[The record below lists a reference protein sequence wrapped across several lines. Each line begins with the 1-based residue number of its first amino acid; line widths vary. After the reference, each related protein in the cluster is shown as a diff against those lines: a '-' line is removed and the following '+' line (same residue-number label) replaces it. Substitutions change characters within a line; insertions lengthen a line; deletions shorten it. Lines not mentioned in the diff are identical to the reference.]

1 MLRHNLK
8 PLYLAGMIE
17 LCLLATPAHA
27 QNATQQLVNQG
38 NYWHDQGRDD
48 LAADTWRKL
57 LNIDPNQPDAL
68 LGLGQI
74 EFAQGKSADAR
85 KRLAQLQAAHPNSP
99 QAQRL
104 RLVIGGNASAAGG
117 GSDPHLASAR
127 RAAAAG
133 RYVEAVREYEA
144 SFNGKAPPSNVA
156 LEYYQSLAG
165 TPQGWEKARDGLT
178 RLKASEPENAGV
190 ALALAQVLTYRE
202 PTRREGIAQLR
213 TLSTR
218 ADIGGPARNGWRQAL
233 LWLNAG
239 QGDADLYQAWLNA
252 NPNDAEVAAKL
263 NQLRERRTA
272 ATAQDVEGVALG
284 EGFKALNAG
293 NLATAEQR
301 FTQVLRARPRDS
313 EALGGL
319 GSVRLRQ
326 QRFSEAQ
333 ELLRPAAAAN
343 GKWNSA
349 YNSARYW
356 LQLQQAEAARKRGDI
371 AEATRLAQAAVNL
384 QPSEAAGYAALG
396 NLQTGSDAQAAEASF
411 RKALSLESNNPA
423 ALQGLVALYSR
434 QGRMQEATDL
444 FNRLPAAQRQQAG
457 GEAMLRSNV
466 QRAKAQ
472 QALEAG
478 DAVTAQTE
486 LEGAMVERP
495 GDPWIRLDLARL
507 YLQAGRPDQARS
519 VMDGLLAV
527 HGDTPE
533 AQYANALYAQETSDW
548 GTAYAS
554 LERIPAASR
563 TPEMTR
569 LRNIAWVEQQ
579 ARAARGL
586 QQQGRAGEAQAL
598 LSRTEAAL
606 GDQIDDPQLLAALA
620 GAWADS
626 GNSSRALTLAQ
637 RLVTT
642 GTPGTEQRLQYA
654 GVLLRAHQDAE
665 LSAVLRQLH
674 DTTMTPEQLRRY
686 QALRSGYVLRQVD
699 ALREL
704 GNLEGAYDALA
715 PILAQ
720 QPQDTD
726 ALSALARLY
735 ASAGDQRQ
743 ALVIYQQILQRQPN
757 DLDVLV
763 AAANSAAAQ
772 QDLDSAEVYLQRALA
787 QAPQSPDVLAAA
799 GRVYRAAGK
808 NRKAEQYFRAS
819 LAAQQRDAGQFDN
832 GLPGARGPAAYA
844 SAARPLNPF
853 AGMTGPM
860 RGSAAVL
867 SDATPY
873 PATLPP
879 TAYPAAPAATYA
891 AAPAYAATVPAP
903 AYVPPPSPGAYVG
916 DGDLPPPVSASSAP
930 MLATLPVP
938 GQGGRVPAPAYASGA
953 APMGAAPIGR
963 GGQARA
969 QSLPPRRSGNTVL
982 DELREVQ
989 ADNSSQIAGG
999 AIYRAR
1005 DGESGL
1011 GQLDDIEMPV
1021 QADFAVGDGKLGVSL
1036 TPTLVD
1042 AGAVPVDYNVASRF
1056 GGGPAAAISDAL
1068 ATDPTQIDNLVGTT
1082 LYQGLL
1088 TTGDNAATRNYI
1100 YEAAVANGDFQ
1111 TLYNEAEGDTAAER
1125 RQAALDAL
1133 YAQPL
1138 SQYLLSNN
1146 LSTLSIGTIATQVL
1160 NDPSLRGDLDAAS
1173 QAQLL
1178 VLSQSAAATQTPVQF
1193 RDALYSMAASGTASR
1208 RLSQDDS
1215 GVGVAVSY
1223 RNGGFSADIG
1233 STPVGFQQQNIVGG
1247 VGWRGEIGDNLTY
1260 SAQGSRRAVNDS
1272 VLSFAGTE
1280 DVRTGREWGG
1290 VTSNGLAVSATLDN
1304 GLLGGYA
1311 NLAAHRLTGRNVAD
1325 NDHRQVDLGFYVHA
1339 LETDNQ
1345 SLTAGINLT
1354 AMQYDKNL
1362 SGFTYGQGGY
1372 FSPQDYFD
1380 LGFPVHWTGRSSS
1393 QKVNWRLD
1401 ASVGVQ
1407 HFRTDDSPYFP
1418 TDPTLQQ
1425 SAYDAASLAA
1435 MLGLTDRYV
1444 APVYLGES
1452 KTGVSYNV
1460 SGAAEWQVAP
1470 QLFLGGRMTFNNA
1483 RDYNQFNT
1491 NLYLRFVLDRL
1502 GAALG
1507 KTPQVVTSPYAS
1519 DY

>member
-1 MLRHNLK
+1 MLRKNLK

-17 LCLLATPAHA
+17 LCLLATPAQA
-27 QNATQQLVNQG
+27 QNASQQLVNQG

-57 LNIDPNQPDAL
+57 LSIDPNQPDAL

-74 EFAQGKSADAR
+74 EFAQGKAADAR
-85 KRLAQLQAAHPNSP
+85 KRLQQLQAAHPNAP
-99 QAQRL
+99 QTQRL
-104 RLVIGGNASAAGG
+104 RLVLGG
-117 GSDPHLASAR
+117 GANAAAAADPHLVNAR

-144 SFNGKAPPSNVA
+144 SFNGKPPPAAVA

-165 TPQGWEKARDGLT
+165 TPQGWEKARDGLR
-178 RLKASEPENAGV
+178 RLKASEPANASV
-190 ALALAQVLTYRE
+190 SLALAQVLTYRE

-213 TLSTR
+213 ELSAR
-218 ADIGGPARNGWRQAL
+218 PDIGGPARNAWRQAL

-239 QGDADLYQAWLNA
+239 PGDSDLYQAWLSA
-252 NPNDAEVAAKL
+252 NPNDAEVSAKAT
-263 NQLRERRTA
+263 QLRERRTA
-272 ATAQDVEGVALG
+272 DTAQDVEGAALG

-301 FTQVLRARPRDS
+301 FAQVLRARPRDAD
-313 EALGGL
+313 ALGGL

-333 ELLRPAAAAN
+333 ELLRPAAAGN

-371 AEATRLAQAAVNL
+371 AQATALAEAAVKLVPNE
-384 QPSEAAGYAALG
+384 PAGHAALG
-396 NLQTGSDAQAAEASF
+396 NLQAGSDAQAAEASF
-411 RKALSLESNNPA
+411 RKALSLAPDNAA

-444 FNRLPAAQRQQAG
+444 FNRLPAGQREQAG

-466 QRAKAQ
+466 QRAKAR

-486 LEGAMVERP
+486 LETAMVERP

-519 VMDGLLAV
+519 VMDGLLAA
-527 HGDTPE
+527 HADLPE
-533 AQYANALYAQETSDW
+533 AQYANALYAQEAGDW
-548 GTAYAS
+548 AGAYAS
-554 LERIPAASR
+554 LERIPAPSR

-579 ARAARGL
+579 ARQARNL
-586 QQQGRAGEAQAL
+586 QQQGRGGEAQML

-642 GTPGTEQRLQYA
+642 GNPGTEQRLQYA

-665 LSAVLRQLH
+665 LSAVLRQLQGV
-674 DTTMTPEQLRRY
+674 TMTPEQLHRY
-686 QALRSGYVLRQVD
+686 QSLRSGYVLRQVD

-704 GNLEGAYDALA
+704 GNLEGAYEALA
-715 PILAQ
+715 PIMSQ
-720 QPQDTD
+720 QPQDPDT
-726 ALSALARLY
+726 LGALARLY
-735 ASAGDQRQ
+735 STAGDQRQ

-757 DLDVLV
+757 DLDALV

-772 QDLDSAEVYLQRALA
+772 SDLDSAEVYLKRALA
-787 QAPQSPDVLAAA
+787 QAPDSPDVLAAA

-808 NRKAEQYFRAS
+808 NRKAEQYFRAA
-819 LAAQQRDAGQFDN
+819 LAAQQRDAGQLDN
-832 GLPGARGPAAYA
+832 GLPGARGAAAYA
-844 SAARPLNPF
+844 SASRPLNPF

-867 SDATPY
+867 SDAAPAAY
-873 PATLPP
+873 SATLPAP
-879 TAYPAAPAATYA
+879 AAYPAS
-891 AAPAYAATVPAP
+891 APAYAGAVPAP
-903 AYVPPPSPGAYVG
+903 AYVPPAPQAAVAYAPDNSG
-916 DGDLPPPVSASSAP
+916 LPPPVSTANAG
-930 MLATLPVP
+930 LAMLPVP
-938 GQGGRVPAPAYASGA
+938 GQGTRAPAPVYTGTAVQSMSAGASTQ
-953 APMGAAPIGR
+953 P
-963 GGQARA
+963 
-969 QSLPPRRSGNTVL
+969 LPQRRSGNTVL

-989 ADNSSQIAGG
+989 AGNSSQISAG
-999 AIYRAR
+999 AAYRSR

-1011 GQLDDIEMPV
+1011 GQLNDIEMPV
-1021 QADFAVGDGKLGVSL
+1021 QAEFAVGDGKLGASI
-1036 TPTLVD
+1036 TPTLID
-1042 AGAVPVDYNVASRF
+1042 AGAVPVDYTTASRF
-1056 GGGPAAAISDAL
+1056 GGGPSASVADAL
-1068 ATDPTQIDNLVGTT
+1068 ATDPTKIDNLVGTP

-1088 TTGDNAATRNYI
+1088 TTGDNAATRNYL

-1111 TLYNEAEGDTAAER
+1111 TLYNEADGDTAAER
-1125 RQAALDAL
+1125 RQNALNAL

-1138 SQYLLSNN
+1138 SQYLLANN
-1146 LSTLSIGTIATQVL
+1146 LSAMSIGSIATQVL
-1160 NDPSLRGDLDAAS
+1160 NDPSLRADLDAAGA
-1173 QAQLL
+1173 AQLL
-1178 VLSQSAAATQTPVQF
+1178 ALSQSSAASQTPVQF
-1193 RDALYSMAASGTASR
+1193 RNALYSMAATGSASR
-1208 RLSQDDS
+1208 RLDQDDS

-1233 STPVGFQQQNIVGG
+1233 STPLGFQQQNIVGG
-1247 VGWRGEIGDNLTY
+1247 VGWRGEAGENLTY
-1260 SAQGSRRAVNDS
+1260 SAQASRRAVNDS

-1280 DVRTGREWGG
+1280 DARTGMQWGG
-1290 VTSNGLAVSATLDN
+1290 VTSNGLALSGTIDN

-1311 NLAAHRLTGRNVAD
+1311 NLAAHRITGRNVAD
-1325 NDHRQVDLGFYVHA
+1325 NDHRQADLGFYVHA

-1380 LGFPVHWTGRSSS
+1380 LGFPVHWTGRSLS

-1407 HFRTDDSPYFP
+1407 HFRSDDSPYFP

-1425 SAYDAASLAA
+1425 AAYDAASLAA

-1444 APVYLGES
+1444 APVYTGES

-1470 QLFLGGRMTFNNA
+1470 QLFLGGRLTFNNA

-1507 KTPQVVTSPYAS
+1507 KAPQVVASPYANE
-1519 DY
+1519 Y

>member
-1 MLRHNLK
+1 MLRTHLK

-17 LCLLATPAHA
+17 LCLLATPAQA

-57 LNIDPNQPDAL
+57 LSIDPNQPDAL

-74 EFAQGKSADAR
+74 DMMQGRQADAR
-85 KRLAQLQAAHPNSP
+85 KRLQQLQAAHPNSA

-104 RLVIGGNASAAGG
+104 RVVVGGGASAAAGAG
-117 GSDPHLASAR
+117 VDQNLVNAR
-127 RAAAAG
+127 RAAAGG
-133 RYVEAVREYEA
+133 RYVEAVRAYEA
-144 SFNGKAPPSNVA
+144 SFGGKAPPASVA

-165 TPQGWEKARDGLT
+165 TPQGWEKARDGLR
-178 RLKASEPENAGV
+178 RLKAAEPDNAAV

-202 PTRREGIAQLR
+202 PTRREGITQLR
-213 TLSTR
+213 ALSAR
-218 ADIGGPARNGWRQAL
+218 PDIGGPARNAWRQAL

-239 QGDADLYQAWLNA
+239 TDDAELYQAWMAA
-252 NPNDAEVAAKL
+252 NPNDAEVNAKL
-263 NQLRERRTA
+263 TQLRERKTA
-272 ATAQDVEGVALG
+272 TTAQDAEGVALG

-301 FTQVLRARPRDS
+301 FTQVLRTRPRDA

-343 GKWNSA
+343 GKWTGA

-356 LQLQQAEAARKRGDI
+356 QQLQQAEAARKRGDI
-371 AEATRLAQAAVNL
+371 AQATELAQSALKL
-384 QPSEAAGYAALG
+384 QPNEPAGYAALG
-396 NLQTGSDAQAAEASF
+396 ALQAGSDTQAAEASY
-411 RKALSLESNNPA
+411 RKALSLAPDNPA

-434 QGRMQEATDL
+434 QGRMQEANDL
-444 FNRLPAAQRQQAG
+444 FNRLPAAQREQAG

-466 QRAKAQ
+466 QRARAR

-478 DAVTAQTE
+478 DRITAQTE
-486 LEGAMVERP
+486 LEAAMVERP

-507 YLQAGRPDQARS
+507 YQQAGRPDQARS
-519 VMDGLLAV
+519 VMDGLLAA
-527 HGDTPE
+527 HADSPE
-533 AQYANALYAQETSDW
+533 AQYANALYSQEAGDW
-548 GTAYAS
+548 AGAYAS
-554 LERIPAASR
+554 VERIPAPSR

-569 LRNIAWVEQQ
+569 LRNTAWVEQQ
-579 ARAARGL
+579 ARQARSL
-586 QQQGRAGEAQAL
+586 QQQGRGAEAQML

-620 GAWADS
+620 GAWADA
-626 GNSSRALTLAQ
+626 GNASRALTLAQ

-642 GTPGTEQRLQYA
+642 GNPGTEQRLQYA

-674 DTTMTPEQLRRY
+674 DTTMTPEQLSRY
-686 QALRSGYVLRQVD
+686 QSLRSGYVLRQVD

-720 QPQDTD
+720 QPQDAD
-726 ALSALARLY
+726 ALGALARLY

-743 ALVIYQQILQRQPN
+743 ALVIYQQILQRRP
-757 DLDVLV
+757 DDIDALV

-772 QDLDSAEVYLQRALA
+772 SDLDSAEVYLQRALA
-787 QAPQSPDVLAAA
+787 QAPNSPDVLASA

-808 NRKAEQYFRAS
+808 NRKAEQYFRAA
-819 LAAQQRDAGQFDN
+819 LAAQQRDAGQLDN
-832 GLPGARGPAAYA
+832 GLPGARGSAGYA
-844 SAARPLNPF
+844 SAGRPLNPF
-853 AGMTGPM
+853 SGMTGPT
-860 RGSAAVL
+860 RGSSAVL
-867 SDATPY
+867 SDAMPY
-873 PATLPP
+873 PP
-879 TAYPAAPAATYA
+879 TGPAAAPA
-891 AAPAYAATVPAP
+891 AYAATVPAP
-903 AYVPPPSPGAYVG
+903 AYVPPSPAGAGAVG
-916 DGDLPPPVSASSAP
+916 YAAAGGGDLPPPVSAGIAQAP
-930 MLATLPVP
+930 MATLPVP
-938 GQGGRVPAPAYASGA
+938 GQGTRVPAPAYAGQTTYA
-953 APMGAAPIGR
+953 AAVAPAPL
-963 GGQARA
+963 GGVSQ
-969 QSLPPRRSGNTVL
+969 QPLPVRRSGNTVL

-989 ADNSSQIAGG
+989 SDNSSQIAGG
-999 AIYRAR
+999 AVYRAR

-1011 GQLDDIEMPV
+1011 GQLDDIEMPL
-1021 QADFAVGDGKLGVSL
+1021 QADFAVGDGKLGMAI

-1042 AGAVPVDYNVASRF
+1042 AGDVPANYAVSSRF
-1056 GGGPAAAISDAL
+1056 GGGPAASISDAL
-1068 ATDPTQIDNLVGTT
+1068 ATDPTKIDNLVGTT

-1088 TTGDNAATRNYI
+1088 TTGDNAATRNYL

-1138 SQYLLSNN
+1138 SQYVLGNN
-1146 LSTLSIGTIATQVL
+1146 LSTMSIGTIASQIL
-1160 NDPSLRGDLDAAS
+1160 GDPSLRGDLDAAGA
-1173 QAQLL
+1173 AQLL

-1193 RDALYSMAASGTASR
+1193 RNALYSMAANGAASR

-1233 STPVGFQQQNIVGG
+1233 STPLGFQEQNIVGG
-1247 VGWRGEIGDNLTY
+1247 VGWRGQAGDHLTY

-1272 VLSFAGTE
+1272 VLSFAGTQ
-1280 DVRTGREWGG
+1280 DIRTGHEWGG
-1290 VTSNGLAVSATLDN
+1290 VTSSGLALSATLDN

-1311 NLAAHRLTGRNVAD
+1311 NLAAHQLRGRNVAN
-1325 NDHRQVDLGFYVHA
+1325 NDHQQVDLGFYVHA

-1345 SLTAGINLT
+1345 SLTAGVNLT
-1354 AMQYDKNL
+1354 GMQYDKNL

-1393 QKVNWRLD
+1393 QKVNWRVD

-1418 TDPTLQQ
+1418 TDPGLQQ
-1425 SAYDAASLAA
+1425 AAYDAASLAA
-1435 MLGLTDRYV
+1435 MLGLTDKYV
-1444 APVYLGES
+1444 APVYAGES
-1452 KTGVSYNV
+1452 KTGVSYNL

-1502 GAALG
+1502 GSALG
-1507 KTPQVVTSPYAS
+1507 RAPQVVASPYAS
-1519 DY
+1519 EY